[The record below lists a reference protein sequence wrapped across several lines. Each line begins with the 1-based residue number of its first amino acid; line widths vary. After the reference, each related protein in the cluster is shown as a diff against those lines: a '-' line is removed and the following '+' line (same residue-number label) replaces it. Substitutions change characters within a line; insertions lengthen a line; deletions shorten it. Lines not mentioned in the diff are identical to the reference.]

1 MNGSLD
7 SNVLIAI
14 DIGDMQVVPVQG
26 KETKKLELTLT
37 DTEFKIHLLLKDD
50 TGETKVMLLDT
61 VAEPILGVSA
71 EVLLNGSLEEVED
84 PEDLPDQVTALIG
97 KTFKFGVYVNKDN
110 VDYGSHIFNVGKTW
124 SADTIITRA
133 DDEDTGDTST
143 IVSSDRSPGQVSFV
157 SIESEDNTCLS
168 STPLSKRKGSSNE
181 IDDLSSTSKKQC
193 SKIIKVEKNTVEK

>member
-1 MNGSLD
+1 
-7 SNVLIAI
+7 
-14 DIGDMQVVPVQG
+14 
-26 KETKKLELTLT
+26 
-37 DTEFKIHLLLKDD
+37 
-50 TGETKVMLLDT
+50 MLLDT

-71 EVLLNGSLEEVED
+71 EVLLNGSLEEVYTSCNFTFILWVAFVVFNVVFISIQVED

-143 IVSSDRSPGQVSFV
+143 IVSSDRSPGQVCKICDVF
-157 SIESEDNTCLS
+157 ILYNKHICYGCLFNILNLFFCIRCL
-168 STPLSKRKGSSNE
+168 LSALNLKTTHVYLQLHCQNE
-181 IDDLSSTSKKQC
+181 KEAVMKLMTFLLLQR
-193 SKIIKVEKNTVEK
+193 NNALR